1 MAKRKLT
8 TIFCADVDGYTGLMA
23 KDEEATLARLQRS
36 RTLMRDLFDRH
47 NGREINTWGDAVIAE
62 FESVVE
68 AVRCGVAFQ
77 DAMDGENATSKSDSM
92 RFRIGINLGDVI
104 DDGNSVYGDGVN
116 SAARLES
123 VCEPGDVLIS
133 DTVHSLVNKQLAI
146 RFEAQAPR
154 ETKPGEDPVGG
165 YKVTRERKNAPAGS
179 ETKAGIV
186 SEGKSTLGKA
196 SNTIGR
202 LDGWI
207 MRQPRKVQV
216 SAGLVVMFFTI
227 NLLFGGLSD
236 PWFIFPSIPFLIH
249 IYLNRNHDKKNA
261 SKPDKD

>member
-8 TIFCADVDGYTGLMA
+8 TIFCADVDGYTNLMA

-36 RTLMRDLFDRH
+36 RVLMRDLFERH
-47 NGREINTWGDAVIAE
+47 DGREINTWGDAVIAE
-62 FESVVE
+62 FGSVVE
-68 AVRCGVAFQ
+68 AVRCAVAFQ
-77 DAMDGENATSKSDSM
+77 DALDSENISAKSNAM
-92 RFRIGINLGDVI
+92 RFRIGVNLGDVI

-116 SAARLES
+116 AAARLES
-123 VCEPGDVLIS
+123 VCEPGDVLVS

-165 YKVTRERKNAPAGS
+165 YKVTRVRKNAPPEADS
-179 ETKAGIV
+179 ETGERAN
-186 SEGKSTLGKA
+186 SNSTLSKA

-207 MRQPRKVQV
+207 MRQPRKVQM
-216 SAGLVVMFFTI
+216 SCGLVVMFFTI
-227 NLLFGGLSD
+227 NLLFGGLSN
-236 PWFIFPSIPFLIH
+236 PWFLFPSIPFLIH
-249 IYLNRNHDKKNA
+249 IYLNRDGGKNNA
-261 SKPDKD
+261 PGPE

>member
-23 KDEEATLARLQRS
+23 KDEEATLQRLQRS

-165 YKVTRERKNAPAGS
+165 YKVTRERKNAPADIDP
-179 ETKAGIV
+179 ETT
-186 SEGKSTLGKA
+186 SNSKSTLGKA
-196 SNTIGR
+196 SSTISR

-207 MRQPRKVQV
+207 MRQPRKIQMA
-216 SAGLVVMFFTI
+216 AGMVVLFFTI
-227 NLLFGGLSD
+227 NLLFGGLSN
-236 PWFIFPSIPFLIH
+236 PWFIFPSIPFLIL
-249 IYLNRNHDKKNA
+249 IYFNRNKRNENT
-261 SKPDKD
+261 SDKD